1 MECSTD
7 STSALI
13 RNAVKGKK
21 YLPGAIDES
30 VLVYNIKTELLDT
43 RPISTVY
50 GVRNLYKDV
59 RNIDD
64 VHEIE
69 KKLSVLESRA
79 SRAVSTILAATGTS
93 SCKLVR
99 NSLIDLRKFLFIMHI
114 RSSRLSGEYFKER
127 SDKIHLPGL
136 EWIQS
141 YKKRHGLESETEM
154 WLHTLRYYLDTP
166 HRELMQHGRE
176 IKLKYGA
183 KIMEMLTTRIDPD
196 EEHFNALAYEGL
208 ADGHFLCIWEVADG
222 EEFVLG
228 DSSFGIWEGTAG
240 GFDGLHRLFVLSP
253 RIIIVL
259 SMQFLRPEVFS
270 QLPEKHKD
278 TYFSTLMDIEHASP
292 IPTYPG
298 GAPKNEEDLAAI
310 VAREED
316 MFEFKIIK
324 LSVPQSRHIN
334 ALMLYNLPETGS
346 MTFVS
351 KTSMLR
357 TLRSYLSDF
366 RFINK
371 QGYVPLLHIISE
383 VSLEETGIG
392 SAKAKTESEK
402 PVDFMLWVTATKVLS
417 GERAYRSQYDRGVVF
432 FLLVKNT
439 QPPAGSLCEEYS
451 RILSSIMDGYR
462 RRSDSPLPSAA
473 VPQKGELVRSLSKA
487 NSDKLFQFMEKWMRN
502 LAVIKPKIAAA
513 VLMYETAVIGF
524 LDWLVNY
531 QPKFVM
537 AAALSAQ
544 LTVPILEY

>member
-154 WLHTLRYYLDTP
+154 WLHTIRYYLDTP

-196 EEHFNALAYEGL
+196 EEHFNALVYEGL

-240 GFDGLHRLFVLSP
+240 GFDGLHRLSVLSP